1 MQYTATKLGTE
12 PIGKL
17 LMQYAIPAIIAM
29 TATSLYNMVD
39 SIFIGQ
45 GVGPLAISG
54 LAITFPFMNLTAA
67 FGAMIGVGAS
77 TLISVKLGEKDYDT
91 AQQVFGNVVTL
102 KLITGV
108 LISIIAI
115 LLLDPTLRFFGASD
129 DTLPYAHEYMLII
142 LSGNVISHTYFGFNA
157 ILRASGHPR
166 RSMAATIMAV
176 LINTVLDALFIFVFK
191 WGIQGAAIATIIA
204 QAVTLAWQIS
214 IFANPDELLHFKRGI
229 YRMKRNIVNRIF
241 AIGMSPFLMNMASCL
256 VVIFINKG
264 LQTYDGD
271 MAIGAFGIVNRIT
284 FIYLMVV
291 FGFNQG
297 MQPIAGYNFGAQ
309 QWLRVNQVLK
319 ITILCATVVMT
330 TGFIL
335 GELFP
340 AQLARLFTNDAQ
352 LIAQS
357 VTGSRIVCMFFPIIG
372 FQIVT
377 TNFFQSIG
385 LAQKAIFL
393 SLTRQLIFLLPC
405 AIVLPMFIGVKGVW
419 FSMPI
424 ADLVASIITAWM
436 LYRQF
441 QIFKQK
447 ALLQ

>member
-102 KLITGV
+102 KLITGI
-108 LISIIAI
+108 LISVVAIA
-115 LLLDPTLRFFGASD
+115 LLDPTLRFFGASN
-129 DTLPYAHEYMLII
+129 DTLPYAHDYMLII
-142 LSGNVISHTYFGFNA
+142 LVGNVISHTYMGFNA
-157 ILRASGHPR
+157 VLRASGHPR

-176 LINTVLDALFIFVFK
+176 IINTVLDALFILVFK
-191 WGIQGAAIATIIA
+191 WGIQGAAIATITA
-204 QAVTLAWQIS
+204 QALTLAWQIS
-214 IFANPDELLHFKRGI
+214 IFAHPEELLHFKRGT
-229 YRMKRNIVNRIF
+229 YRMKRYIINRIF
-241 AIGMSPFLMNMASCL
+241 AIGMSPFLMNMASCV

-297 MQPIAGYNFGAQ
+297 MQPIAGYNFGAK

-319 ITILCATVVMT
+319 TTILCATVVMT
-330 TGFIL
+330 TGFFL

-340 AQLARLFTNDAQ
+340 AQLARLFTSDAQ

-419 FSMPI
+419 LSMPI

-436 LYRQF
+436 LYRQY

-447 ALLQ
+447 ALVQ